1 MIFRT
6 AATSAALAIG
16 LALVGAVTGPQW
28 DPVPVTDHLEPST
41 PDTTIGGQGP
51 DVQPVGT
58 YAVQETPVV
67 VQLDGTSV
75 DGIVREP
82 VDAPDGLP
90 GVVFLH
96 GAGTGSADEAF
107 VDVATDL
114 ASAGVVT
121 LVPSKRLDT
130 YTTRHRD
137 YVDMADD
144 YERSVDLLRARPS
157 VDPARV
163 GLYAESEG
171 TWVAPVLVDQDQDVS
186 FVVLVSAPVV
196 PPRQQAGFAVDSYL
210 RNTGVPQGVFRAIPR
225 AVGMEMPGGGFEYA
239 DFDVTPYLA
248 RLSVPTLVAYGT
260 ADPSMPVEQGA
271 LRIIA
276 DAGANGNHDV
286 TVRYYEGAN
295 HGIKIDDVMVPEFP
309 RDVSAWVQ
317 GLPGTASAP
326 PTVAGG
332 QPNQLYLASAVPN
345 PRWYGNGDIVIGF
358 VIVGGV
364 LLVVGPLVW
373 LVTGAVRRVRR
384 TPHPAGRLAPG
395 LRWPL
400 AGLAVGSVAT
410 MAGLV
415 VYLVAVARLAL
426 DYKTDS
432 WVVQGGWIAVRLLGL
447 ATVVAAAFIIN
458 RLSDLRQARK
468 AVLASPE
475 GGGVVVRPATGVGA
489 RTTLWATVAGSTIL
503 LVTLAYWGVYQLGI

>member
-1 MIFRT
+1 VIFRT
-6 AATSAALAIG
+6 ATTSAALAIG

-28 DPVPVTDHLEPST
+28 SPVPVTDHLSPTTSA
-41 PDTTIGGQGP
+41 TTIGGQGP

-58 YAVQETPVV
+58 YEVKETPVV
-67 VQLDGTSV
+67 VRLDGTSV
-75 DGIVREP
+75 DGLLREP
-82 VDAPDGLP
+82 VGAPDGRP

-96 GAGTGSADEAF
+96 GAGTGAADRAF
-107 VDVATDL
+107 VEVATDM

-121 LVPSKRLDT
+121 LVPAKRLDT

-137 YVDMADD
+137 YVAMADD
-144 YERSVDLLRARPS
+144 YQRSVDLLRARPS
-157 VDPARV
+157 VDPDRV

-171 TWVAPVLVDQDQDVS
+171 TWVAPVLVDQDPDVS
-186 FVVLVSAPVV
+186 FLVMVSAPVV

-239 DFDVTPYLA
+239 DFDVTPYLE
-248 RLSVPTLVAYGT
+248 RLDVPTLVVYGT
-260 ADPSMPVEQGA
+260 ADPSMPIEQGA

-276 DAGANGNHDV
+276 EAGANGNDDV

-295 HGIKIDDVMVPEFP
+295 HGIRVGGSLVPDFA

-317 GLPGTASAP
+317 GLPGTADAEP
-326 PTVAGG
+326 AVAGA
-332 QPNQLYLASAVPN
+332 QPDQLYLASAVPN

-373 LVTGAVRRVRR
+373 LVTGLVRRLRR
-384 TPHPAGRLAPG
+384 DPRPAGRLAPG

-400 AGLAVGSVAT
+400 VGLATGAVAT
-410 MAGLV
+410 MAGMV
-415 VYLVAVARLAL
+415 VYLVSVAKLAL
-426 DYKTDS
+426 DYRTDA
-432 WVVQGGWIAVRLLGL
+432 WVVQGGWVAVRLLGL
-447 ATVVAAAFIIN
+447 ATVVAAALIIN
-458 RLSDLRQARK
+458 RLSDLRTAHK
-468 AVLASPE
+468 AVDVSSQ
-475 GGGVVVRPATGVGA
+475 GGAVERPATGAGA
-489 RTTLWATVAGSTIL
+489 RTTLWATVAGSTVL

>member
-28 DPVPVTDHLEPST
+28 SPVPVTDHLEPTTS
-41 PDTTIGGQGP
+41 DTTIGGQGP

-58 YAVQETPVV
+58 YEVRETPVV
-67 VQLDGTSV
+67 VRLDGTSV
-75 DGIVREP
+75 EGIVREP
-82 VDAPDGLP
+82 VDAPEGRP

-96 GAGTGSADEAF
+96 GAGTGAADEAF
-107 VDVATDL
+107 VDVATDM

-137 YVDMADD
+137 YVDMARD
-144 YERSVDLLRARPS
+144 YEHSVDLLRTRPS
-157 VDPARV
+157 VDPDKV

-171 TWVAPVLVDQDQDVS
+171 TWIAPVLVDQDPDVS
-186 FVVLVSAPVV
+186 FLVMVSAPVV

-239 DFDVTPYLA
+239 DFDVTPYLS
-248 RLSVPTLVAYGT
+248 RLDVPTLVVYGT
-260 ADPSMPVEQGA
+260 ADPSMPIEQGA

-276 DAGANGNHDV
+276 EAGANGNHDV

-295 HGIKIDDVMVPEFP
+295 HGIKIDDVLVPEFA

-317 GLPGTASAP
+317 GLLGTAGAP

-373 LVTGAVRRVRR
+373 LVTGAVRRLRR
-384 TPHPAGRLAPG
+384 TPHAAGRLAPG

-400 AGLAVGSVAT
+400 VGLATGSVAT
-410 MAGLV
+410 MIGLV
-415 VYLVAVARLAL
+415 VYLVSVARLAL
-426 DYKTDS
+426 DYRTDA
-432 WVVQGGWIAVRLLGL
+432 WVVQGGWVAVRLLGL

-458 RLSDLRQARK
+458 RLSDLRTAHK
-468 AVLASPE
+468 AVDASPE
-475 GGGVVVRPATGVGA
+475 GGVVVRPATGVGA
-489 RTTLWATVAGSTIL
+489 RTTLWATVTGSTIL